1 MSRSLPLR
9 IYRNFLIVAEGQIG
23 GVSERQN
30 FVLDTG
36 TAPSII
42 DTRLAR
48 KLGSETTSS
57 IMTVFGRT
65 ISTQSAI
72 IREIELGLI
81 HAVSLYVQ
89 VEDLSGFEREI
100 GIPIAAII
108 GLDVLSK
115 SSFRLDYDKK
125 QIEFGDVSDSGIAV
139 PFDERTGRLYFR
151 SLGLW
156 PVEVSVSQ
164 ARDEVDKLNGKAS
177 AWKLAGYPSAE
188 NPFKKEEPASNDVP
202 LFSELVEAYI
212 LHRIRAESRTPKR
225 AEYDVR
231 LHAKTHLA
239 DLMDRNLDQHL
250 AGGIEELRR
259 RLEVLLGARP
269 EAPSD
274 QSLRRESELAVARSA
289 AERSPPRKT
298 RRQRW
303 SLA

>member
-139 PFDERTGRLYFR
+139 PFDERTG
-151 SLGLW
+151 
-156 PVEVSVSQ
+156 
-164 ARDEVDKLNGKAS
+164 
-177 AWKLAGYPSAE
+177 
-188 NPFKKEEPASNDVP
+188 
-202 LFSELVEAYI
+202 
-212 LHRIRAESRTPKR
+212 T
-225 AEYDVR
+225 
-231 LHAKTHLA
+231 
-239 DLMDRNLDQHL
+239 
-250 AGGIEELRR
+250 
-259 RLEVLLGARP
+259 
-269 EAPSD
+269 
-274 QSLRRESELAVARSA
+274 AVARVSLEGKPMRLLVDTGSDKVALLGGNLADTERLGIRSTTQRGSGLADHNAPVRVLLAPDVVLEGQHFTPEKVYFIPGSA
-289 AERSPPRKT
+289 DPAFDGILGVRALGFRAVAYDQA
-298 RRQRW
+298 RAAIYLQR
-303 SLA
+303 